1 MPRRDARPSGTI
13 ALTARS
19 IRAAVH
25 RSVLDAIALL
35 MLGLVGAACAIAQAP
50 GAVPAI
56 EEKSAHWSLLLD
68 LVTAELDKP
77 QASPAVV
84 EALRP
89 QIETLQRDAAVAA
102 AAAATDTAAIQQLL
116 DALGPPPPEGEPP
129 ESAAVAAE
137 RAILEERRIEREGH
151 LKQAELILTRARQV
165 MERIA
170 ETRRERSTRRLLERG
185 PSPLSWTVLS
195 NAGPHALGVVRRLM
209 AAPLDQWFPARG
221 TARGTDWQPL
231 PALALALV
239 LTIVLVVPARRW
251 MLRRHIRE
259 RDIGVPSFPRRIHA
273 AILVGIARGVLPSLV
288 GIVPLAFLLSAPA
301 ERGIA
306 ADGLVAAFGA
316 LAGIVLTG
324 GIARAALAPYSP
336 DGWRLA
342 PLTGESARGLYR
354 RIRALAG
361 LVGALFFIEYL
372 AARHLAMPREL
383 AVFYRLL
390 ADGAVAGF
398 VLLLLPAH
406 LWRRREASEIAATPE
421 PSEPGPLRIGATL
434 RVAAAVAALSV
445 PILSLAGFEPL
456 AHYLAVSLVKTVV
469 VLGLAA
475 IAHGVTRDTVILA
488 LARRDAGTGAA
499 GETEREGG
507 TMLRFWLV
515 VAIDTLI
522 AIVAM
527 VALLASWGFAWVD
540 IKAGLATAVDGFR
553 IGSFRL
559 SITDLMFA
567 VVIFVALLTATRWL
581 QRLLETRVFPQ
592 TRLDAGMRNS
602 LKSTVGYVGLII
614 AVAVAVSI
622 AGLDLSNIAIIA
634 GALSIGIGF
643 GLQNIVNN
651 FVSGLI
657 LLAERPIKI
666 GDWIV
671 VGEHEGFVQRIN
683 VRATEVRTFQHS
695 SVIIPNSELLS
706 SALVNWT
713 HKDAMARIEIPVG
726 VSYGADVD
734 LVRDT
739 LVEVA
744 ASHPEAMPEPE
755 PYVLFTAFGDSSL
768 DFELRC
774 FTPQAGRRVRIA
786 TAMRFEIVRL
796 FRERGIEIPFPQRDV
811 HVRGLGGAGAGSS
824 ESDEHPRQTR

>member
-1 MPRRDARPSGTI
+1 M
-13 ALTARS
+13 TARR

-25 RSVLDAIALL
+25 RSVRDAIALL
-35 MLGLVGAACAIAQAP
+35 MLGLVGAAGALAQTP
-50 GAVPAI
+50 GAVLAI
-56 EEKSAHWSLLLD
+56 EEKSAHWGLLLD
-68 LVTAELDKP
+68 LVSAELDRP
-77 QASPAVV
+77 ETGPALV

-89 QIETLQRDAAVAA
+89 QIETLQREAAAAA

-129 ESAAVAAE
+129 ESATVAAE
-137 RAILEERRIEREGH
+137 RAVLEERRIEREGH

-195 NAGPHALGVVRRLM
+195 NAGPHALGVVRRL
-209 AAPLDQWFPARG
+209 ADTPLDQWLPARG
-221 TARGTDWQPL
+221 TARWTDWQPL
-231 PALALALV
+231 TVLALV
-239 LTIVLVVPARRW
+239 LTIIVVVPARRW
-251 MLRRHIRE
+251 MLRHHVRD
-259 RDIGVPSFPRRIHA
+259 RDIGTPSFPRRIHA
-273 AILVGIARGVLPSLV
+273 AILVGIARGALPSLI

-324 GIARAALAPYSP
+324 GVARAALAPYSP

-354 RIRALAG
+354 RIRALTG
-361 LVGALFFIEYL
+361 LVGVLFFVEYL
-372 AARHLAMPREL
+372 AARHLPMPREL

-390 ADGAVAGF
+390 ADGAVAAF

-406 LWRRREASEIAATPE
+406 LWRRRDAPGIATTPE
-421 PSEPGPLRIGATL
+421 PSDSGALRIGAAL
-434 RVAAAVAALSV
+434 RAAAAIAALSV

-456 AHYLAVSLVKTVV
+456 ANYLAVSLVKTVV

-475 IAHGVTRDTVILA
+475 IAHGVARDTVILA
-488 LARRDAGTGAA
+488 LSRRDAGAGAA
-499 GETEREGG
+499 GATGREGA

-522 AIVAM
+522 AIVAV

-567 VVIFVALLTATRWL
+567 IVIFLALLTATRWL

-713 HKDAMARIEIPVG
+713 HKDATARIEIPVG

-734 LVRDT
+734 LVRNT
-739 LVEVA
+739 LTEVA
-744 ASHPEAMPEPE
+744 AAHPEVMPEPE
-755 PYVLFTAFGDSSL
+755 PFVLFTAFGDSSL

-774 FTPQAGRRVRIA
+774 YTSQADRRVRIA

-811 HVRGLGGAGAGSS
+811 HVRGLGGAGAGPS
-824 ESDEHPRQTR
+824 ESDERPR

>member
-1 MPRRDARPSGTI
+1 M
-13 ALTARS
+13 
-19 IRAAVH
+19 H
-25 RSVLDAIALL
+25 RSVLAAIALL
-35 MLGLVGAACAIAQAP
+35 MLGLVGAAGALAQTP
-50 GAVPAI
+50 GAVLAI

-68 LVTAELDKP
+68 LVTTELDRP
-77 QASPAVV
+77 ETGPALV

-89 QIETLQRDAAVAA
+89 QIETLQREAAVAA

-129 ESAAVAAE
+129 ESATVAAE
-137 RAILEERRIEREGH
+137 RALLEERRVEREGH

-195 NAGPHALGVVRRLM
+195 NAGPHALGVVRRL
-209 AAPLDQWFPARG
+209 ADTPLDQWFPARG
-221 TARGTDWQPL
+221 TARRTDWQPL
-231 PALALALV
+231 TILALV
-239 LTIVLVVPARRW
+239 LTIVVVVPVRRW
-251 MLRRHIRE
+251 MLRRHVRD
-259 RDIGVPSFPRRIHA
+259 RDIGTPSFPRRIHA
-273 AILVGIARGVLPSLV
+273 AILVGVARGVLPSLV
-288 GIVPLAFLLSAPA
+288 GIVPLAFLLFAPA

-324 GIARAALAPYSP
+324 GVARAALAPYSP

-406 LWRRREASEIAATPE
+406 LWRRREAPETEAASE
-421 PSEPGPLRIGATL
+421 PSEPGSLRIGATL
-434 RVAAAVAALSV
+434 RAAAAIAALSV

-456 AHYLAVSLVKTVV
+456 ANYLAISLVKTVV

-475 IAHGVTRDTVILA
+475 IAHGIARDTVILA
-488 LARRDAGTGAA
+488 LTRRDAGAEA
-499 GETEREGG
+499 SGETEREGS

-522 AIVAM
+522 AIVAT

-567 VVIFVALLTATRWL
+567 VIIFLALLTATRWL

-739 LVEVA
+739 LIEA
-744 ASHPEAMPEPE
+744 AAAHPEVMPEPE
-755 PYVLFTAFGDSSL
+755 PFVLFTAFGDSSL

-774 FTPQAGRRVRIA
+774 FTSQAGRRVRIA

-811 HVRGLGGAGAGSS
+811 HVLGLGGGGAGPG
-824 ESDEHPRQTR
+824 ESDEHPR

>member
-1 MPRRDARPSGTI
+1 
-13 ALTARS
+13 
-19 IRAAVH
+19 
-25 RSVLDAIALL
+25 
-35 MLGLVGAACAIAQAP
+35 MLGLVGAAGAIAQTP
-50 GAVPAI
+50 GAPAI

-77 QASPAVV
+77 QTNPAIV

-89 QIETLQRDAAVAA
+89 QIETLQREAAVAA
-102 AAAATDTAAIQQLL
+102 AAAETDTAAIQQLL

-129 ESAAVAAE
+129 ESATVAAE
-137 RAILEERRIEREGH
+137 RAVLEERRIEREGH

-165 MERIA
+165 MKRIA
-170 ETRRERSTRRLLERG
+170 ETRRERSARQLLERG

-195 NAGPHALGVVRRLM
+195 NAGPHALGVVRRLTD
-209 AAPLDQWFPARG
+209 APLDQWFPARG
-221 TARGTDWQPL
+221 TARWTDWQPL
-231 PALALALV
+231 PLLALALV
-239 LTIVLVVPARRW
+239 LTIVVVVPARRW
-251 MLRRHIRE
+251 ILRHHIRD
-259 RDIGVPSFPRRIHA
+259 RDIGTPSFPRRIHA
-273 AILVGIARGVLPSLV
+273 AIFIGIARGVLPSLV
-288 GIVPLAFLLSAPA
+288 GIVPLTFLLFAPA

-342 PLTGESARGLYR
+342 PLTGEGARGLYR

-361 LVGALFFIEYL
+361 LVGTLFFIEYL

-398 VLLLLPAH
+398 FLLLLPAH
-406 LWRRREASEIAATPE
+406 LWRRREAPETAAAPK
-421 PSEPGPLRIGATL
+421 PSDPGSLRTGATL
-434 RVAAAVAALSV
+434 RVTAAIAALSV
-445 PILSLAGFEPL
+445 PLLSLAGFEPL
-456 AHYLAVSLVKTVV
+456 ANYLAISLVKTVV

-475 IAHGVTRDTVILA
+475 IAHGIARDTIILA

-499 GETEREGG
+499 GETEREGS

-522 AIVAM
+522 ALVAM
-527 VALLASWGFAWVD
+527 VALLASWGLAWVD
-540 IKAGLATAVDGFR
+540 IKAGLATAVEGFR

-567 VVIFVALLTATRWL
+567 VIVFLALLTATRWL

-592 TRLDAGMRNS
+592 TRLDSGMRNS

-614 AVAVAVSI
+614 ALAVAI
-622 AGLDLSNIAIIA
+622 ATAGIDLSNIAIIA

-713 HKDAMARIEIPVG
+713 HKDATARIEIPVG

-739 LVEVA
+739 LIEIA
-744 ASHPEAMPEPE
+744 ASHPEVMPEPG
-755 PYVLFTAFGDSSL
+755 PFVLFTAFGDSSL

-774 FTPQAGRRVRIA
+774 YTSQAGRRVRIA

-811 HVRGLGGAGAGSS
+811 HVRGLSGAGVGSS
-824 ESDEHPRQTR
+824 ESDEHPH

>member
-1 MPRRDARPSGTI
+1 M
-13 ALTARS
+13 TARR
-19 IRAAVH
+19 IRAAAR

-35 MLGLVGAACAIAQAP
+35 MLGLVGAACALAQAP
-50 GAVPAI
+50 GAVLAI

-68 LVTAELDKP
+68 LVTAELDRP
-77 QASPAVV
+77 QANPAIV

-89 QIETLQRDAAVAA
+89 QLETLQREAAVAA

-129 ESAAVAAE
+129 ESATVAAE

-165 MERIA
+165 MARIA

-195 NAGPHALGVVRRLM
+195 NAGPHALGVVQRLM
-209 AAPLDQWFPARG
+209 DAPLDRWFPARG
-221 TARGTDWQPL
+221 VTHWTDWQPL
-231 PALALALV
+231 LALALL
-239 LTIVLVVPARRW
+239 LTLVLVLPARRW
-251 MLRRHIRE
+251 MLRRYVRV
-259 RDIGVPSFPRRIHA
+259 RDIGTPSFPRRIHA
-273 AILVGIARGVLPSLV
+273 AILVGIARGVLPSLIGV
-288 GIVPLAFLLSAPA
+288 VPLAFLLSAPA

-306 ADGLVAAFGA
+306 ADGLVAVFGA

-342 PLTGESARGLYR
+342 PLTGGSARGLYR

-361 LVGALFFIEYL
+361 LLGALFFIEYL

-406 LWRRREASEIAATPE
+406 LWRRREAPETEATPE
-421 PSEPGPLRIGATL
+421 PSEPGSLRIGATL
-434 RVAAAVAALSV
+434 RVAAAIAALSV

-456 AHYLAVSLVKTVV
+456 ANYLAISLVKTVV

-475 IAHGVTRDTVILA
+475 IAHGVARDTVILT
-488 LARRDAGTGAA
+488 LARRDAGAEAA
-499 GETEREGG
+499 GETEREGS

-522 AIVAM
+522 AIVVA
-527 VALLASWGFAWVD
+527 VALLASWGLAWVD
-540 IKAGLATAVDGFR
+540 IKAGLATAVDGFQ

-567 VVIFVALLTATRWL
+567 VIIFVALLTATRWL

-602 LKSTVGYVGLII
+602 LKSTVGYVGLIV
-614 AVAVAVSI
+614 AVAVAIST
-622 AGLDLSNIAIIA
+622 AGIDLSNIAIIA

-683 VRATEVRTFQHS
+683 VRATEIRTFQQS

-713 HKDAMARIEIPVG
+713 HKDAMARVEIPVG

-739 LVEVA
+739 LIEVA
-744 ASHPEAMPEPE
+744 ASHPEVMPEPE
-755 PYVLFTAFGDSSL
+755 PFVLFTAFGGSSL

-774 FTPQAGRRVRIA
+774 FVPQAGRRVRIA

-811 HVRGLGGAGAGSS
+811 HVRGLGGVGGGSNG
-824 ESDEHPRQTR
+824 SDEQAD

>member
-1 MPRRDARPSGTI
+1 M
-13 ALTARS
+13 TARS

-25 RSVLDAIALL
+25 RSALDAIALL
-35 MLGLVGAACAIAQAP
+35 LLGLVGAACVLAQTP
-50 GAVPAI
+50 GAVLAI

-68 LVTAELDKP
+68 LVSAELDKP
-77 QASPAVV
+77 QANPAIV

-89 QIETLQRDAAVAA
+89 QIETLQREAAVAA
-102 AAAATDTAAIQQLL
+102 AAATTDTAAIQQLL

-129 ESAAVAAE
+129 ESATVAAE
-137 RAILEERRIEREGH
+137 RAVLEERRIEREGH

-170 ETRRERSTRRLLERG
+170 ETRRQRSARQLLERG

-195 NAGPHALGVVRRLM
+195 NAGPHALGVIRRLTD
-209 AAPLDQWFPARG
+209 APLDQWFPARG
-221 TARGTDWQPL
+221 TARWTDWQPL

-239 LTIVLVVPARRW
+239 LTIVVVVPARRR
-251 MLRRHIRE
+251 MLRRHVRD
-259 RDIGVPSFPRRIHA
+259 RDIGTPSFPRRILA

-288 GIVPLAFLLSAPA
+288 GLVPLAFLLSAPA

-324 GIARAALAPYSP
+324 GVARAALAPYSP

-406 LWRRREASEIAATPE
+406 LWRRREPPESAATPE
-421 PSEPGPLRIGATL
+421 PSEPGSLRIGATL

-456 AHYLAVSLVKTVV
+456 ANYLAISLLKTVV

-475 IAHGVTRDTVILA
+475 IAHGIARDTVILA
-488 LARRDAGTGAA
+488 LARRDAGAGAG
-499 GETEREGG
+499 GETEREGS

-522 AIVAM
+522 AIAAM

-567 VVIFVALLTATRWL
+567 VVIFLALLTATRWL

-614 AVAVAVSI
+614 AVAVAIST
-622 AGLDLSNIAIIA
+622 AGIDLSNIAIIA

-713 HKDAMARIEIPVG
+713 HKDATARIEIPVG
-726 VSYGADVD
+726 VSYSADVD

-739 LVEVA
+739 LIEVA
-744 ASHPEAMPEPE
+744 AAHPEVMPEPE
-755 PYVLFTAFGDSSL
+755 PFVLFTAFGDSSL

-774 FTPQAGRRVRIA
+774 YTSQADRRVRIA

-811 HVRGLGGAGAGSS
+811 HVRGLSGAGG
-824 ESDEHPRQTR
+824 ESRESGEHPR

>member
-1 MPRRDARPSGTI
+1 M
-13 ALTARS
+13 
-19 IRAAVH
+19 H

-35 MLGLVGAACAIAQAP
+35 LLGLVGAAGALAQTP
-50 GAVPAI
+50 GAVLAI

-68 LVTAELDKP
+68 LVSAELDRP
-77 QASPAVV
+77 ETGPALV

-89 QIETLQRDAAVAA
+89 QIETLQREAAVAA
-102 AAAATDTAAIQQLL
+102 AAAATDTAAIRQLL

-129 ESAAVAAE
+129 ESATVAAE
-137 RAILEERRIEREGH
+137 RAALEERRIEREGH

-195 NAGPHALGVVRRLM
+195 NAGPHALGVVRRL
-209 AAPLDQWFPARG
+209 ADAPLDQWFPAHGATRW
-221 TARGTDWQPL
+221 TDWRPL
-231 PALALALV
+231 TVLALV
-239 LTIVLVVPARRW
+239 LTIGAVVPARRW
-251 MLRRHIRE
+251 MLRRHV
-259 RDIGVPSFPRRIHA
+259 RDRDVGTPSFPRRIHA

-288 GIVPLAFLLSAPA
+288 GIVPLAFLLWEPA

-324 GIARAALAPYSP
+324 GVARAALAPYSP

-361 LVGALFFIEYL
+361 LVGALFFIEYV

-390 ADGAVAGF
+390 ADGAVAGC

-406 LWRRREASEIAATPE
+406 LWRRREAPETAAAPE
-421 PSEPGPLRIGATL
+421 PSEPGSLRIGATL
-434 RVAAAVAALSV
+434 RAAAALAALSI

-456 AHYLAVSLVKTVV
+456 ANYLAVSLVKTVV

-475 IAHGVTRDTVILA
+475 IAHGIARDTVILA
-488 LARRDAGTGAA
+488 LARRGAGTGAA
-499 GETEREGG
+499 GETEREGA

-540 IKAGLATAVDGFR
+540 IKAGLASAVDGFR

-567 VVIFVALLTATRWL
+567 VVIFLALLTATRWL

-602 LKSTVGYVGLII
+602 LKSTVGYVGLIV

-739 LVEVA
+739 LIEVA
-744 ASHPEAMPEPE
+744 AAHPEVMPDPEPF
-755 PYVLFTAFGDSSL
+755 VLFTAFGDSSL

-774 FTPQAGRRVRIA
+774 YTSQAGRRIRIA

-811 HVRGLGGAGAGSS
+811 HLLGPSGAGVGPD
-824 ESDEHPRQTR
+824 ESDEPPR

>member
-1 MPRRDARPSGTI
+1 M
-13 ALTARS
+13 TARS

-35 MLGLVGAACAIAQAP
+35 LLGLVGAAGALAQTP
-50 GAVPAI
+50 GTVLAI

-68 LVTAELDKP
+68 LVSAELDRP
-77 QASPAVV
+77 ESGPALV

-89 QIETLQRDAAVAA
+89 QIETLQREAAVAA

-129 ESAAVAAE
+129 ESETVAAE
-137 RAILEERRIEREGH
+137 RAALEERRIEREGH

-195 NAGPHALGVVRRLM
+195 NAGPHALGVVRRL
-209 AAPLDQWFPARG
+209 ADAPIDLWFPAHG
-221 TARGTDWQPL
+221 TTHWTDWQPVA
-231 PALALALV
+231 ALALAL
-239 LTIVLVVPARRW
+239 TIVVVVPARRW
-251 MLRRHIRE
+251 MLRRHVRD
-259 RDIGVPSFPRRIHA
+259 RDIGTPSFPHRIHA

-288 GIVPLAFLLSAPA
+288 GIVPLAFLLWAPA

-324 GIARAALAPYSP
+324 GVARAALAPYSP

-354 RIRALAG
+354 RIRALAA
-361 LVGALFFIEYL
+361 LIGALFFIEYL

-406 LWRRREASEIAATPE
+406 LWRRREAPETEAAPE
-421 PSEPGPLRIGATL
+421 PSEPPRPGSLRIGATL
-434 RVAAAVAALSV
+434 RAAAALAALSV
-445 PILSLAGFEPL
+445 PVLSLAGFEPL
-456 AHYLAVSLVKTVV
+456 ANYLAVSLVKTVV

-475 IAHGVTRDTVILA
+475 IAHGVARDTVILA
-488 LARRDAGTGAA
+488 LARRGAGAEAA
-499 GETEREGG
+499 GATEREGA

-527 VALLASWGFAWVD
+527 VTLLASWGFAWVD

-567 VVIFVALLTATRWL
+567 VVIFLALLTATRWL

-602 LKSTVGYVGLII
+602 LKSTVGYVGLIV

-713 HKDAMARIEIPVG
+713 HKDATARIEIPVG

-739 LVEVA
+739 LIEVA
-744 ASHPEAMPEPE
+744 AAHPEVMPDPEPF
-755 PYVLFTAFGDSSL
+755 VLFTAFGDSSL

-774 FTPQAGRRVRIA
+774 FTSQAGRRVRIA

-811 HVRGLGGAGAGSS
+811 HVRGLGGAGVGPD
-824 ESDEHPRQTR
+824 ESDEHPG

>member
-1 MPRRDARPSGTI
+1 MPRRSARPAGTI
-13 ALTARS
+13 ALTARR

-35 MLGLVGAACAIAQAP
+35 MLGLACTAGVLAQTP
-50 GAVPAI
+50 GAVLAI
-56 EEKSAHWSLLLD
+56 EAKSAHWSLLLD

-77 QASPAVV
+77 QTDYAVV

-89 QIETLQRDAAVAA
+89 QVERLQREAADAA
-102 AAAATDTAAIQQLL
+102 AAAATDAASIRQLL
-116 DALGPPPPEGEPP
+116 DALGPPPSEGEPP
-129 ESAAVAAE
+129 ESVDVASARAA
-137 RAILEERRIEREGH
+137 LEERRIEREGH
-151 LKQAELILTRARQV
+151 LKRADLISTRARQV
-165 MERIA
+165 MARVA
-170 ETRRERSTRRLLERG
+170 DARRERSTRRLLERG
-185 PSPLSWTVLS
+185 PSPLSWAVLS
-195 NAGPHALGVVRRLM
+195 NAGPHALDVVRRLM
-209 AAPLDQWFPARG
+209 DAPLDKWFPTPRTG
-221 TARGTDWQPL
+221 HWTDWQSL
-231 PALALALV
+231 LIVALV
-239 LTIVLVVPARRW
+239 LTVALVLPARRW
-251 MLRRHIRE
+251 MLRRYVRV
-259 RDIGVPSFPRRIHA
+259 RDIGTPPFPRRMQA
-273 AILVGIARGVLPSLV
+273 AVLTGFARGVLPSLI
-288 GIVPLAFLLSAPA
+288 GIVPVAFLFSVPD

-306 ADGLVAAFGA
+306 ADGLVAVFGA
-316 LAGIVLTG
+316 LAGIVLSG

-342 PLTGESARGLYR
+342 PLTGKSARGLYHR
-354 RIRALAG
+354 VRALAW
-361 LVGALFFIEYL
+361 LVGTLFFIEYL
-372 AARHLAMPREL
+372 AARHLEIPREL

-390 ADGAVAGF
+390 ADGAIAGF
-398 VLLLLPAH
+398 VLLLLPGH
-406 LWRRREASEIAATPE
+406 LWRRRETPETVAAPE
-421 PSEPGPLRIGATL
+421 PSGRRSLRIGATL
-434 RVAAAVAALSV
+434 RIAAAGASISV

-456 AHYLAVSLVKTVV
+456 ANYLAISLLKTVV

-475 IAHGVTRDTVILA
+475 IAHGVARDSVILA
-488 LARRDAGTGAA
+488 LDRRDGSA
-499 GETEREGG
+499 GEAGATGREGSA
-507 TMLRFWLV
+507 MLRFWLV

-522 AIVAM
+522 AIVVA
-527 VALLASWGFAWVD
+527 VALLASWGLAWVD
-540 IKAGLATAVDGFR
+540 IKAGLAAAVDGFR

-559 SITDLMFA
+559 SITDLLFA
-567 VVIFVALLTATRWL
+567 AIIFLVLLTATRWL

-592 TRLDAGMRNS
+592 TRLDVGMRNS
-602 LKSTVGYVGLII
+602 LKSTVGYVGLIV
-614 AVAVAVSI
+614 AVAVAIST
-622 AGLDLSNIAIIA
+622 AGIDLSNIAIIA

-671 VGEHEGFVQRIN
+671 IGEHEGFVQRIN
-683 VRATEVRTFQHS
+683 VRATEVRTFQQS

-713 HKDAMARIEIPVG
+713 HKDAMARVEIPVG

-739 LVEVA
+739 LIEIA
-744 ASHPEAMPEPE
+744 ASHPEVMPEPE
-755 PYVLFTAFGDSSL
+755 PFVLFTAFGDSSL

-774 FTPQAGRRVRIA
+774 FVPQADRRVRIA

-811 HVRGLGGAGAGSS
+811 HVRGLEGAGGGSS
-824 ESDEHPRQTR
+824 GSDEQSG

>member
-1 MPRRDARPSGTI
+1 M
-13 ALTARS
+13 TARR

-25 RSVLDAIALL
+25 RSVIDAIALL
-35 MLGLVGAACAIAQAP
+35 ALGLAGAACAIAQTP
-50 GAVPAI
+50 GAALAI

-68 LVTAELDKP
+68 LVTAELDRP
-77 QASPAVV
+77 ESGPALV

-89 QIETLQRDAAVAA
+89 QIETLQREAAVAA

-129 ESAAVAAE
+129 ESATVAAE

-185 PSPLSWTVLS
+185 PSPLSWAVLS
-195 NAGPHALGVVRRLM
+195 NAGPHALGVVRRL
-209 AAPLDQWFPARG
+209 ADAPIDQWFPARG
-221 TARGTDWQPL
+221 TTRWTDWQPL
-231 PALALALV
+231 PALALVLV
-239 LTIVLVVPARRW
+239 LTIVVVVPVRRW
-251 MLRRHIRE
+251 MLRRHVRD
-259 RDIGVPSFPRRIHA
+259 RDIGTPSFPRRIHA
-273 AILVGIARGVLPSLV
+273 AILVGIARGVAPSLI
-288 GIVPLAFLLSAPA
+288 GIVPLAFLLFAPA

-324 GIARAALAPYSP
+324 GVARAALAPYSP

-342 PLTGESARGLYR
+342 PLTGESARGLYH

-361 LVGALFFIEYL
+361 LVGTLFFIEYL

-406 LWRRREASEIAATPE
+406 LWRRREAPESAAAPE
-421 PSEPGPLRIGATL
+421 PPEPPKPSSLRIGATL
-434 RVAAAVAALSV
+434 RAAAAIAALSV

-456 AHYLAVSLVKTVV
+456 ANYLAVSLVKTVV
-469 VLGLAA
+469 ILGLAA
-475 IAHGVTRDTVILA
+475 IAHGVARDTVVLA
-488 LARRDAGTGAA
+488 LARRDAGAGAP
-499 GETEREGG
+499 GDTEREGV

-515 VAIDTLI
+515 VAIDSLI

-553 IGSFRL
+553 IGSFRV
-559 SITDLMFA
+559 SITDLLFA
-567 VVIFVALLTATRWL
+567 VVIFLALLTATRWL

-602 LKSTVGYVGLII
+602 LKSTVGYVGLIV

-713 HKDAMARIEIPVG
+713 HKDATARIEIPVG

-739 LVEVA
+739 LIEVA
-744 ASHPEAMPEPE
+744 AAHSEVMPEPE
-755 PYVLFTAFGDSSL
+755 PFVLFTAFGDSSL

-774 FTPQAGRRVRIA
+774 YTSQAGRRIRIA
-786 TAMRFEIVRL
+786 TALRFEIVRL

-811 HVRGLGGAGAGSS
+811 HLRGPGRVGAGPG
-824 ESDEHPRQTR
+824 ESDEHPG

>member
-1 MPRRDARPSGTI
+1 MTP
-13 ALTARS
+13 RS

-35 MLGLVGAACAIAQAP
+35 MLGLVGAAGALAQTP
-50 GAVPAI
+50 DPVLAI

-68 LVTAELDKP
+68 LVSAELDRP
-77 QASPAVV
+77 ETGPALV

-89 QIETLQRDAAVAA
+89 QIETLQREAAVAA
-102 AAAATDTAAIQQLL
+102 AAAATDTAAIRQLL
-116 DALGPPPPEGEPP
+116 DALGSPPPEGEPP
-129 ESAAVAAE
+129 ESATVAVE
-137 RAILEERRIEREGH
+137 RAALEERRIEREGH

-195 NAGPHALGVVRRLM
+195 NAGPHALGVVRRL
-209 AAPLDQWFPARG
+209 ADAPIDQWFPARG
-221 TARGTDWQPL
+221 VTRWTDWQPL
-231 PALALALV
+231 TALALV
-239 LTIVLVVPARRW
+239 LTIVVVVPARRW
-251 MLRRHIRE
+251 MLRRHVRD
-259 RDIGVPSFPRRIHA
+259 RDIGTPSFPHRIHA
-273 AILVGIARGVLPSLV
+273 AMLVGIARGVLPSLV
-288 GIVPLAFLLSAPA
+288 GIVPLAFLLWAPA

-324 GIARAALAPYSP
+324 GVARAALAPYSP

-342 PLTGESARGLYR
+342 PLTGESARGLYH

-372 AARHLAMPREL
+372 AARHLPMPREL

-406 LWRRREASEIAATPE
+406 LWRRREAPETQAAPE
-421 PSEPGPLRIGATL
+421 PSEPGSLRIGATL
-434 RVAAAVAALSV
+434 RAAAAIAALSV

-456 AHYLAVSLVKTVV
+456 ANYLAISLVKTVV

-475 IAHGVTRDTVILA
+475 IAHGVARDTVILA
-488 LARRDAGTGAA
+488 LARRDAGAGASGA
-499 GETEREGG
+499 TEREGA

-540 IKAGLATAVDGFR
+540 IKAGLASAVDGVR

-567 VVIFVALLTATRWL
+567 VVIFLALLTATRWL

-602 LKSTVGYVGLII
+602 LKSTVGYVGLIV

-739 LVEVA
+739 LIEVA
-744 ASHPEAMPEPE
+744 AAHPEVMPEPE
-755 PYVLFTAFGDSSL
+755 PFVLFTAFGDSSL

-774 FTPQAGRRVRIA
+774 FTSQAGRRIRIA

-811 HVRGLGGAGAGSS
+811 HVRGLGGAGAGPG
-824 ESDEHPRQTR
+824 ESDERPG

>member
-1 MPRRDARPSGTI
+1 
-13 ALTARS
+13 
-19 IRAAVH
+19 
-25 RSVLDAIALL
+25 
-35 MLGLVGAACAIAQAP
+35 MLGLVGAAGAIAQTP
-50 GAVPAI
+50 GAPAI

-68 LVTAELDKP
+68 LVTAELDKS
-77 QASPAVV
+77 QTNPAIV

-89 QIETLQRDAAVAA
+89 QIETLQREAAVAA
-102 AAAATDTAAIQQLL
+102 AAAETDTAAIQQLL

-129 ESAAVAAE
+129 ESATVAAE
-137 RAILEERRIEREGH
+137 RAVLEEHRIEREGH

-165 MERIA
+165 MKRIA
-170 ETRRERSTRRLLERG
+170 ETRRERSARQLLERG

-195 NAGPHALGVVRRLM
+195 NAGPHALGVVRRLTD
-209 AAPLDQWFPARG
+209 APLDQWFPARG
-221 TARGTDWQPL
+221 TARWTDWQPL
-231 PALALALV
+231 PLLALALV
-239 LTIVLVVPARRW
+239 LTIVVVVPARRW
-251 MLRRHIRE
+251 ILRHHVRD
-259 RDIGVPSFPRRIHA
+259 RDIGTPSFPRRIHA
-273 AILVGIARGVLPSLV
+273 AIFIGIARGVLPSLV
-288 GIVPLAFLLSAPA
+288 GIVPLTFLLFAPA

-342 PLTGESARGLYR
+342 PLTGEGARGLYR

-361 LVGALFFIEYL
+361 LVGTLFFIEYL

-398 VLLLLPAH
+398 FLLLLPAH
-406 LWRRREASEIAATPE
+406 LWRRREAPEAAAAPK
-421 PSEPGPLRIGATL
+421 PSDPGSLRTGATL
-434 RVAAAVAALSV
+434 RVTAAIAALSV
-445 PILSLAGFEPL
+445 PLLSLAGFEPL
-456 AHYLAVSLVKTVV
+456 ANYLAISLVKTVV

-475 IAHGVTRDTVILA
+475 IAHGIARDTIILA

-499 GETEREGG
+499 GETEREGS

-527 VALLASWGFAWVD
+527 VALLASWGLAWVD

-567 VVIFVALLTATRWL
+567 VIVFLALLTATRWL

-592 TRLDAGMRNS
+592 TRLDSGMRNS

-614 AVAVAVSI
+614 AVAVAI
-622 AGLDLSNIAIIA
+622 ATAGIDLSNIAIIA

-713 HKDAMARIEIPVG
+713 HKDATARIEIPVG

-739 LVEVA
+739 LIEVA
-744 ASHPEAMPEPE
+744 ASHPEVMPEPG
-755 PYVLFTAFGDSSL
+755 PFVLFTAFGDSSL

-774 FTPQAGRRVRIA
+774 YTSQAGRRVRIA

-811 HVRGLGGAGAGSS
+811 HVRGLGGAGVGSS
-824 ESDEHPRQTR
+824 ESDEHPH